1 MDTNF
6 GPQNTSQAVLGSGFV
21 IQYGNSNYIVTN
33 FHVVDGMVNATV
45 TFSDGDT
52 YSAKAVTTDPYA
64 DIALLTTP
72 APINEFYS
80 LQLTL
85 SSSLQVG
92 DPVAAIGNPY
102 GYSGSMTTGT
112 ISQVG
117 RSVQYGSTSGNAT
130 FSIADVIQISAPINP
145 GNSGGPLLNTNGMVV
160 GVTTAQVPKASASQS
175 LPIHYCVNYHH
186 WSRTHRLLQRSQFF

>member
-1 MDTNF
+1 MKPHHRAF
-6 GPQNTSQAVLGSGFV
+6 CV
-21 IQYGNSNYIVTN
+21 
-33 FHVVDGMVNATV
+33 
-45 TFSDGDT
+45 
-52 YSAKAVTTDPYA
+52 PYA

-72 APINEFYS
+72 APTNEFYS
-80 LQLTL
+80 LQLTS

-160 GVTTAQVPKASASQS
+160 GVTTAVVSGSQGLGFAISSDTLLRELPSLESNTSIAPKVAIF
-175 LPIHYCVNYHH
+175 LKY
-186 WSRTHRLLQRSQFF
+186 